1 MTNAI
6 EIRSVSRLFGRSTAL
21 EDITLTVPEGAI
33 CGLLGRNGA
42 GKTTIMSILAGQD
55 RPSSGTAEVF
65 GENPFENEAALS
77 RVCPDSDSPE
87 NPPNQ
92 GGT

>member
-6 EIRSVSRLFGRSTAL
+6 DIRSMSRTFGRSRAL
-21 EDITLTVPEGAI
+21 DDITLTVQEGSI

-65 GENPFENEAALS
+65 GAHPFENES
-77 RVCPDSDSPE
+77 V
-87 NPPNQ
+87 
-92 GGT
+92 